1 MLLTYHIRYCVGLEE
16 FLAINFFCK
25 NGPFFFFW
33 GVFHCAEAVAST
45 EMGVSLIFSGVVVF
59 SIRALIFYF
68 FSTKYLRV
76 SSFILFIFW
85 YFFLFN
91 LFLHKDNMLSS
102 LFLKYFLD
110 TEELFGINL
119 FNKGN
124 FIVYTWEVSFGVVL
138 FFFFIHIFL
147 FFFFLYEP
155 PLSFSFFVSFFNY
168 FLFIVLILLNDDLYC
183 FLCGHS
189 LDFVILIVLF
199 FFLTTYCIS
208 DIATIFREGDL
219 FREL

>member
-76 SSFILFIFW
+76 SAFILFIFW

-124 FIVYTWEVSFGVVL
+124 LIVYTWEVSFGVVL
-138 FFFFIHIFL
+138 FFFLFTFSY
-147 FFFFLYEP
+147 FFFFYMNPLLVLVFLYLFLIIFYLLS
-155 PLSFSFFVSFFNY
+155 LSF
-168 FLFIVLILLNDDLYC
+168 
-183 FLCGHS
+183 
-189 LDFVILIVLF
+189 
-199 FFLTTYCIS
+199 
-208 DIATIFREGDL
+208 
-219 FREL
+219 